1 MTESRKSAASAGS
14 NRDRKEELFLRAALD
29 HAADGMLVFKTD
41 GSCRYI
47 NPAARELLGIAV
59 PAPDFRPPELWRSR
73 IAQVIAR
80 GEPAS
85 FDDYL
90 TSGSSVHV
98 VESSWAPWPDHQQVS
113 GGVGAVFR
121 DVTDRHRLAAERRLL
136 AQRLLEVQE
145 QERKNISQFLHD
157 HMGPLLLL
165 AKMDLEQLSNTLSAD
180 QRELLQQAL
189 ARMDD
194 ALRGIRHKALAVRP
208 PLLDDLAV
216 NEALEFVVDDF
227 VQTQGLPVDLAPV
240 PLLPAL
246 SPSVKTCLFRVLQEA
261 LSNVVAHAQATAT
274 NVVVEKRARAL
285 AMVIRD
291 NGCGFDV
298 QAVAPSRQLGL
309 IGMREIVHSLGGDL
323 LIQSEPG
330 RGTCVEVVVPLDEM
344 EMGGSR

>member
-1 MTESRKSAASAGS
+1 MATTGS
-14 NRDRKEELFLRAALD
+14 NRDREEEPPLHAVLD
-29 HAADGMLVFKTD
+29 HTAEGVLVFRSD

-47 NPAARELLGIAV
+47 NPAARDLLGISTP
-59 PAPDFRPPELWRSR
+59 PADFRMPEIWRDR
-73 IAQVIAR
+73 IAQVIAK
-80 GEPAS
+80 GQPVS
-85 FDDYL
+85 FEEYI
-90 TSGSSVHV
+90 TAGVSVRV
-98 VESSWAPWPDHQQVS
+98 VESSWAPWTDPQQKV
-113 GGVGAVFR
+113 GGVSVVFR
-121 DVTDRHRLAAERRLL
+121 DVTERHRLAAERRLL

-165 AKMDLEQLSNTLSAD
+165 AKMDLEQLANGLAAG
-180 QRELLQQAL
+180 QRPMLQQAL

-208 PLLDDLAV
+208 PMLDDLAV

-227 VQTQGLPVDLAPV
+227 VQTQGLPVDLEPV
-240 PLLPAL
+240 PPLPAL
-246 SPSVKTCLFRVLQEA
+246 SPAVKTCLFRILQEA

-274 NVVVEKRARAL
+274 AVVVEKRDRAL
-285 AMVIRD
+285 AMVIKD
-291 NGCGFDV
+291 NGRGFEV

-330 RGTCVEVVVPLDEM
+330 RGTRVEVVVPLDEK
-344 EMGGSR
+344 ELGGAR